1 MRAVIQRVATASV
14 TVNAV
19 VVASILEGLLVLV
32 GIEDADTNEDI
43 QWLSSKI
50 VGLRIFDDAD
60 GIPNLSLKDIGGNL
74 LLVSQFTLHAA
85 VQKGNRPSYSKASKA
100 SVALPIY
107 EALIKTFETA
117 LNHPIQTGV
126 FGAAM
131 TVSLE
136 NNGPLTIMLDTKHK
150 ALF

>member
-1 MRAVIQRVATASV
+1 MRAVIQRVSTASV

-19 VVASILEGLLVLV
+19 VVASIFKGLQVLV

-43 QWLSSKI
+43 QWLSLKI

-60 GIPNLSLKDIGGNL
+60 GIPNLSLKDIKGNL

-126 FGAAM
+126 FGAVM
-131 TVSLE
+131 TVSSE